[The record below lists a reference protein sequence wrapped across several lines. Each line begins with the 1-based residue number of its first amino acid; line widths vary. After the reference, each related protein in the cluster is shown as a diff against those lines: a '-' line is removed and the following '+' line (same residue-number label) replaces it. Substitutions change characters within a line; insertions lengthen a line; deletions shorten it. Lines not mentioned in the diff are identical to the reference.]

1 MYNEKVMDHFQNPRN
16 VGKMDDA
23 DGVGEIGNT
32 TCGDILKIFI
42 KVENDTI
49 SDIKFLTFGCGA
61 AIASSSILTEMAKGK
76 TLPEALAL
84 TNMDVATELGGLP
97 PEKLHCSNLAASA
110 LQNAIAD
117 YRQKTERV

>member
-76 TLPEALAL
+76 TLSEALAL

>member
-23 DGVGEIGNT
+23 DGVGEISNT

-42 KVENDTI
+42 KVEDDTI
-49 SDIKFLTFGCGA
+49 KDIKFLTFGCGA

-76 TLPEALAL
+76 TLSEALAL
-84 TNMDVATELGGLP
+84 TNMDVAAELGGLP
-97 PEKLHCSNLAASA
+97 PAKLHCSNLAADA

-117 YRQKTERV
+117 YRNKIEHV